1 MINSFEIIKNN
12 VLIVSAMAWLVAGVL
27 KVIIEI
33 IVLKKIDLKRI
44 FGAGGMPSSHTATVV
59 ALVISTGYYAGLSSN
74 VFAVTVILAIIVV
87 HDAMGVRRETGIQ
100 AKVLNKMVFDSNI
113 NIFENLNIEKRLK
126 EYIGHTPSQ
135 VFIGMIVGIIVS
147 IIMINIL

>member
-1 MINSFEIIKNN
+1 MNELNQLLQNK
-12 VLIVSAMAWLVAGVL
+12 VLLVAAISWLVAGVL

-33 IVLKKIDLKRI
+33 IILKKFDPKRV

-59 ALVISTGYYAGLSSN
+59 ALVISTGYYVGLSSAA
-74 VFAVTVILAIIVV
+74 FAIAVILAIIVI

-100 AKVLNKMVFDSNI
+100 AKVLNKMVFDSDV
-113 NIFENLNIEKRLK
+113 FDDLNLERRLK

-135 VFIGMIVGIIVS
+135 VLIGGIVGVIVS
-147 IIMINIL
+147 MLMINVLK

>member
-1 MINSFEIIKNN
+1 MNELNQLLQNK
-12 VLIVSAMAWLVAGVL
+12 VLLVAAISWLVAGVL

-33 IVLKKIDLKRI
+33 ILLEKFDSKRV

-59 ALVISTGYYAGLSSN
+59 ALVISTGYYVGLSSAA
-74 VFAVTVILAIIVV
+74 FAIAVILAIIVI

-100 AKVLNKMVFDSNI
+100 AKVLNKMVFDSDV
-113 NIFENLNIEKRLK
+113 FDDLNLERRLK

-135 VFIGMIVGIIVS
+135 VLIGGIVGVIVS
-147 IIMINIL
+147 MLMINVLK